1 MAKNRALISEE
12 PLEVKHVS
20 WETRAVFR
28 MVATPRKVLARLLSM
43 PQSDSYSS
51 NLISADGSRNPISE
65 AALKSLKFP
74 RGTAGVEFSYSY
86 VSYVLSGGCTTTIW
100 VELNFHEKT
109 LSLQGDERSVL
120 SVAMWLVT
128 TFKPEEIRRERG

>member
-1 MAKNRALISEE
+1 MTKNRALISEE
-12 PLEVKHVS
+12 PLELKHIS

-28 MVATPRKVLARLLSM
+28 MVATPRKVLERLLSM

-74 RGTAGVEFSYSY
+74 RGTAGVEFSH
-86 VSYVLSGGCTTTIW
+86 SYVLGGGCATIW

-109 LSLQGDERSVL
+109 LSLQGDERSAL

-128 TFKPEEIRRERG
+128 TFKAEETRE

>member
-28 MVATPRKVLARLLSM
+28 MVATPRKLLEGILSM
-43 PQSDSYSS
+43 PQSDSYSA
-51 NLISADGSRNPISE
+51 NLISADGSLNPISE
-65 AALKSLKFP
+65 AALRSLKFP
-74 RGTAGVEFSYSY
+74 RGTAGVEFSH
-86 VSYVLSGGCTTTIW
+86 SYVLSGGRTTIW
-100 VELNFHEKT
+100 IELNFREKT
-109 LSLQGDERSVL
+109 LSLQGEERSVL

-128 TFKPEEIRRERG
+128 TFTPEEVKR

>member
-1 MAKNRALISEE
+1 MNGRVLISEE
-12 PLEVKHVS
+12 PLEVTPIS
-20 WETRAVFR
+20 WETRAIFR
-28 MVATPRKVLARLLSM
+28 TVASPRKIVERLLSM
-43 PQSDSYSS
+43 PQSDSYSA

-65 AALKSLKFP
+65 AALKTLRFP
-74 RGTAGVEFSYSY
+74 RGTAGVEFSH
-86 VSYVLSGGCTTTIW
+86 SYVLGGGRATIW

-128 TFKPEEIRRERG
+128 TFKPEEMR

>member
-1 MAKNRALISEE
+1 MTNGKGLISEE
-12 PLEVKHVS
+12 PLELKHIS

-28 MVATPRKVLARLLSM
+28 MVATPRKVLERLLSM

-65 AALKSLKFP
+65 AALKTLKFP
-74 RGTAGVEFSYSY
+74 RGTAGVEFSH
-86 VSYVLSGGCTTTIW
+86 SYVLGGGRTTIW

-109 LSLQGDERSVL
+109 LSLQGDERSAL

-128 TFKPEEIRRERG
+128 TFKPEEMR

>member
-1 MAKNRALISEE
+1 MTNGKGLISEE
-12 PLEVKHVS
+12 PIEVKHVS

-28 MVATPRKVLARLLSM
+28 TVATPRKVLERLLSM
-43 PQSDSYSS
+43 PQSDSYSA
-51 NLISADGSRNPISE
+51 NLLLADGSRNPINE

-74 RGTAGVEFSYSY
+74 RGTAGVEFSH
-86 VSYVLSGGCTTTIW
+86 SYVLGGGRATIW

-109 LSLQGDERSVL
+109 LSLQGDERSAL

-128 TFKPEEIRRERG
+128 TFKPEEMR